1 MRKYEKKGKK
11 AMDDNLDHEQK
22 ENLKT
27 EDKKRK
33 KAKCDNLNVNEKKNS

>member
-1 MRKYEKKGKK
+1 
-11 AMDDNLDHEQK
+11 MDDNLDHEQK

-33 KAKCDNLNVNEKKNS
+33 KAKCDNLNVNEKKKKTVEEI

>member
-1 MRKYEKKGKK
+1 
-11 AMDDNLDHEQK
+11 MDDNLDHEQK

-33 KAKCDNLNVNEKKNS
+33 NAKCDNLNVNEKKKTVEEI